1 MKITQ
6 IKIKKLFGLYDH
18 KIKLNSDERI
28 TIIYGPNGVGKTIIL
43 QMLRSIFNTKFDIFY
58 KIPFE
63 EFSIKFDNDDVLF
76 LEKSYNKDK
85 KRDELIANLNG
96 NEASQIQLDFMPDEK
111 AFEEIIRNHPNL
123 KKVEENEWLDFSD
136 GEILN
141 PGEVLYRYD
150 VRWPVKIIGADWFDD
165 IKEKINIDFIETQ
178 RLITL
183 DRSRTKYPT
192 PKYPTPKT
200 SIKKTVSNYSLELSK
215 EVQKQLA
222 KYATL
227 SQSLD
232 RSFPIRLAKKKTDV
246 DYTCL
251 EQNLSKL
258 EERRKNLIR
267 IGVLDAD
274 SEFNY
279 LDDIPEVNQ
288 ENAHVFSVYIED
300 VGKKLD
306 VFNDLRMKLS
316 LFVSIINNRFVNK
329 RLSISKDKG
338 FVIKTSNGLEI
349 QPSDLSSGEQH
360 ELVLYYELLFKIE
373 PGSLILIDEPEI
385 SLHIGWQNEFLNDLM
400 KVIDLAGFDVLIA
413 THSPDI
419 IGDRWDLTVALDAKV
434 EN

>member
-63 EFSIKFDNDDVLF
+63 EFSIEFDNGDVLF
-76 LEKSYNKDK
+76 LEKIYNKDK
-85 KRDELIANLNG
+85 NRDELIANLNG
-96 NEASQIQLDFMPDEK
+96 NDESQIRLDFMPDAK
-111 AFEEIIRNHPNL
+111 TFEEIIRNHPNL
-123 KKVEENEWLDFSD
+123 KKVEEDEWLDFSD

-150 VRWPVKIIGADWFDD
+150 VRWPVKISGADWFDD

-232 RSFPIRLAKKKTDV
+232 RSFPIRLAKKKTVV

-279 LDDIPEVNQ
+279 LNDIPEVNQ

-419 IGDRWDLTVALDAKV
+419 IGDRWDLTVALDAKI

>member
-18 KIKLNSDERI
+18 EIKLNSDERI

-43 QMLRSIFNTKFDIFY
+43 QMLRSIFNTKYDIFY

-63 EFSIKFDNDDVLF
+63 EFSIEFDNDDVLF
-76 LEKSYNKDK
+76 LEKIYNEDK
-85 KRDELIANLNG
+85 NRDELIANLNG
-96 NEASQIQLDFMPDEK
+96 NEASQIHLDFMPDTK
-111 AFEEIIRNHPNL
+111 IFEEIIRNHPNL
-123 KKVEENEWLDFSD
+123 KKVGADEWLDFSD
-136 GEILN
+136 GEILD

-150 VRWPVKIIGADWFDD
+150 IRWPVKTNGADWFDD

-183 DRSRTKYPT
+183 DRSRTKYPS
-192 PKYPTPKT
+192 PKT
-200 SIKKTVSNYSLELSK
+200 SIKKTVNNYSSELSK
-215 EVQKQLA
+215 EVQRQLA

-232 RSFPIRLAKKKTDV
+232 RSFPIRLVKKTMDA

-251 EQNLSKL
+251 EQNMLKL

-279 LDDIPEVNQ
+279 LDEIPEVNQ

-306 VFNDLRMKLS
+306 VFNDLTMKLN

-349 QPSDLSSGEQH
+349 QPNDLSSGEQH
-360 ELVLYYELLFKIE
+360 KLVLYYELLFKIE

-419 IGDRWDLTVALDAKV
+419 IGDRWDLTVALDAKI

>member
-1 MKITQ
+1 MNITQ
-6 IKIKKLFGLYDH
+6 IKIKKLFDLYDH
-18 KIKLNSDERI
+18 EIKLNSNERI

-43 QMLRSIFNTKFDIFY
+43 QMLRSIFNTKYDIFY
-58 KIPFE
+58 KVPFE
-63 EFSIKFDNDDVLF
+63 EFLIEFDNGNVLF
-76 LEKSYNKDK
+76 LKKIYNKDK
-85 KRDELIANLNG
+85 NQDELILNLNG
-96 NEASQIQLDFMPDEK
+96 NEATQIQLDCMPDTK
-111 AFEEIIRNHPNL
+111 TFDKIIRNYPNL
-123 KKVEENEWLDFSD
+123 KKIEANEWLDLSD

-141 PGEVLYRYD
+141 TGDVLDRYD
-150 VRWPVKIIGADWFDD
+150 ICLPEKKNGVGWFND
-165 IKEKINIDFIETQ
+165 IKEKINVDFIETQ
-178 RLITL
+178 RLIIL
-183 DRSRTKYPT
+183 SNSRK
-192 PKYPTPKT
+192 KYPTPKT
-200 SIKKTVSNYSLELSK
+200 SIKKTVSNYSSELSK
-215 EVQKQLA
+215 EVQRQLA

-246 DYTCL
+246 DYTDL
-251 EQNLSKL
+251 EQDLSKL
-258 EERRKNLIR
+258 EERRKNLIQ

-274 SEFNY
+274 YEFDY
-279 LDDIPEVNQ
+279 LTDIPEVNQ
-288 ENAHVFSVYIED
+288 ENAHVLSVYIED

-306 VFNDLRMKLS
+306 VFNDLTIKLN

-329 RLSISKDKG
+329 RLSVSKDKG
-338 FVIKTSNGLEI
+338 FVIKTSNEREI
-349 QPSDLSSGEQH
+349 QPRDLSSGEQH

-419 IGDRWDLTVALDAKV
+419 IGDRWDLTVPLEAKV